1 MEIRFWDKWYWFVII
16 ALICYCIG
24 SLNFAYLISK
34 LFRKDITK
42 MGSGNPGTMNM
53 VREFGP
59 VIGFTTFFLDAFKGG
74 LPAVGFYFL
83 LRDYYFAGTG
93 FCVGHF
99 AEFLCGLFAV
109 LGHIYPITLN
119 FKGGK
124 GIATGIG
131 FFWLTLG
138 VYNPWAFL
146 WGSIAVLSVPLA
158 VTLVKHSSICS
169 LCYLTAFGVWQIIAL
184 KGAYAENN
192 IFLTASMLLIFI
204 TVVIAWVAH
213 AKNLRNL
220 LAGEEH
226 LTVLFKKKKKKIKE

>member
-1 MEIRFWDKWYWFVII
+1 MEITFWGKWYWFVLI
-16 ALICYCIG
+16 ALAGYLVG
-24 SLNFAYLISK
+24 SLNFAFLISK
-34 LFRKDITK
+34 LFKKDITK

-74 LPAVGFYFL
+74 LPALGVYFL
-83 LRDYYFAGTG
+83 FRDLYF
-93 FCVGHF
+93 VGGGYSVGRL

-109 LGHIYPITLN
+109 LGHIFPITLN

-138 VYNPWAFL
+138 GHNPWLFL
-146 WGSIAVLSVPLA
+146 WGALVVLSVPLA
-158 VTLVKHSSICS
+158 VSLVKRSSICS
-169 LCYLTAFGVWQIIAL
+169 LCYLTGFAIWQIVVL
-184 KGAYAENN
+184 KTAYPTGGVY
-192 IFLTASMLLIFI
+192 LASSILLIFV
-204 TVVIAWVAH
+204 TVLVAWVAH

-226 LTVLFKKKKKKIKE
+226 ETRVFKKKSKKS